1 MNVWCLDRRK
11 KEKFPPSVL
20 EDCVFFF
27 VMGVQGNWLSGVYSR
42 YQGDWRIYIPAMLR
56 WVCFDE

>member
-42 YQGDWRIYIPAMLR
+42 DRKS
-56 WVCFDE
+56 VV